1 MANTGPDGVNRCGA
15 FRGMKC
21 EMDRYNDYLN
31 SPEYKAK
38 SAISIKEAEKAAEA
52 KASIDVQDSAASAE
66 NMKMVIF
73 GVLAILVIAITAYFI
88 TKK

>member
-1 MANTGPDGVNRCGA
+1 MANTGPDGVNRCGR

-38 SAISIKEAEKAAEA
+38 AAISIKAAEA
-52 KASIDVQDSAASAE
+52 KAATDIQDSAASGE
-66 NMKMVIF
+66 NMKMLIF
-73 GVLAILVIAITAYFI
+73 GVIALLAIGLTIYFV